1 MDLNR
6 YEEKLELLRKMC
18 DQSFISFGPSGAV
31 KYRVPS
37 QTFPIPNDF
46 LDLTVFLQ
54 RQRSFGQTRAKHIH
68 CGDTMHSA
76 ILIAA
81 AIRLF
86 TPSVVYEI
94 GRYRSWST
102 SQMAFALKDARGEDG
117 EKAKFISI
125 DPHVG
130 AKGGAGWKEDQCGGL
145 NEWNISQDNIE
156 KCGMSP
162 YVTLVKA
169 YSQDYI
175 KHVNDGI
182 ELIFIDGDHRY
193 EAAKRDIAQYGEKV
207 VTNGLVILHDVWGE
221 KFTGANFGP
230 SRAYAEADPEK
241 FEKIGITWDV
251 GVLRRK

>member
-1 MDLNR
+1 MDLDR
-6 YEEKLELLRKMC
+6 YDEKIDLLRKIC
-18 DQSFISFGPSGAV
+18 TQSFKRFGPSGGIHY
-31 KYRVPS
+31 KVPS
-37 QTFPIPNDF
+37 QTFPILNDF
-46 LDLTVFLQ
+46 LDLTAFLQ
-54 RQRSFGQTRAKHIH
+54 RQRRFGQVQAKHIH

-94 GRYRSWST
+94 GRYRGWST
-102 SQMAFALKDARGEDG
+102 SQMAFAIRGVRGENG
-117 EKAKFISI
+117 ERAKFISI

-130 AKGGAGWKEDQCGGL
+130 AKGGEGWTSDQCGGL

-156 KCGMSP
+156 KCGMIP

-175 KHVNDGI
+175 KHVNDEI

-207 VTNGLVILHDVWGE
+207 VPNGLVILHDVWGE
-221 KFTGANFGP
+221 NFKGTNFGP
-230 SRAYAEADPEK
+230 SRAYTEVDPEK

-251 GVLRRK
+251 GILRRK